1 MLLGI
6 TIDSNITFDKHI
18 NNICER
24 ESQKLNALVI
34 VVPYMNMQKRRMIM
48 KSFVMSQF
56 GHCPLIWMFHSR
68 RLNNKINSLWKTFKD
83 HLSRSYIFI
92 SRTVKERHLL
102 FNTSFKLERF
112 ATEIFKINRDLSPDI
127 LRKIFAPKLSSF
139 NLRRNN
145 TYERRQV
152 YSVYHGT
159 ESLSFIGQKIW
170 D

>member
-1 MLLGI
+1 M
-6 TIDSNITFDKHI
+6 
-18 NNICER
+18 
-24 ESQKLNALVI
+24 
-34 VVPYMNMQKRRMIM
+34 
-48 KSFVMSQF
+48 
-56 GHCPLIWMFHSR
+56 
-68 RLNNKINSLWKTFKD
+68 
-83 HLSRSYIFI
+83 
-92 SRTVKERHLL
+92 
-102 FNTSFKLERF
+102 
-112 ATEIFKINRDLSPDI
+112 FKINRDLSPDI